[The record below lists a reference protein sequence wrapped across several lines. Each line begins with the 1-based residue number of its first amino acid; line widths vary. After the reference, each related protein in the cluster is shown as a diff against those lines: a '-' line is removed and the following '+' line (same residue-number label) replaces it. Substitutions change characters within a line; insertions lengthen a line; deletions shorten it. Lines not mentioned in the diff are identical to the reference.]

1 MDGWM
6 DGWGVT
12 VGAKLTGSAGFPLIT
27 LIANSGL
34 SAKGGVYTCKPE
46 FARQSALV
54 HLLVHADLSLYRDK
68 ERGVYEYVY
77 EDGERK

>member
-1 MDGWM
+1 M
-6 DGWGVT
+6 
-12 VGAKLTGSAGFPLIT
+12 
-27 LIANSGL
+27 
-34 SAKGGVYTCKPE
+34 YTRKPD

-68 ERGVYEYVY
+68 EIGVYEYVY